1 MDTTTP
7 TSSAPSNSARLTDGD
22 RSLVSLFAD
31 LWRETSTL
39 VHDEVELARVEVSE
53 KIDKAGTALAVIATA
68 AVFLFAGFLILL
80 LAAVNALA
88 ILLPEEMAPW
98 LSPLIVGV
106 VVLVAGLIA
115 LSKGRHDLSVRNLK
129 PEKTLESVR
138 RDSEMVKEHVK

>member
-7 TSSAPSNSARLTDGD
+7 ESPRTARLTNGE
-22 RSLVSLFAD
+22 RSLISLFAD

-53 KIDKAGTALAVIATA
+53 KIDKAGTAIAVIATA
-68 AVFLFAGFLILL
+68 AAFLFAGFLILL

-88 ILLPEEMAPW
+88 ILLPEDMAAW

-115 LSKGRHDLSVRNLK
+115 LSKGRADLRVRNLK
-129 PEKTLESVR
+129 PERALESVR
-138 RDSEMVKEHVK
+138 RDAELVKEHVK

>member
-7 TSSAPSNSARLTDGD
+7 DSSRAERLTDGE
-22 RSLVSLFAD
+22 RSLVSLFVD

-68 AVFLFAGFLILL
+68 AIFLFAGFLMLL

-88 ILLPEEMAPW
+88 ILLPEDMAPW

-106 VVLVAGLIA
+106 VVLFAGMIA
-115 LSKGRHDLSVRNLK
+115 LSKGRRDLSARNLK
-129 PEKTLESVR
+129 PERTLESVK
-138 RDSEMVKEHVK
+138 RDSELVKEHVK

>member
-7 TSSAPSNSARLTDGD
+7 DSSRSERLTDGE
-22 RSLVSLFAD
+22 RSLVSLFVD

-68 AVFLFAGFLILL
+68 AIFLFAGFLMLL

-88 ILLPEEMAPW
+88 ILLPEDMAPW

-106 VVLVAGLIA
+106 VVLFAGMIA
-115 LSKGRHDLSVRNLK
+115 LSKGRRDLSARNLK
-129 PEKTLESVR
+129 PERTLESVK
-138 RDSEMVKEHVK
+138 RDSELV

>member
-7 TSSAPSNSARLTDGD
+7 ESPRAARLTDGE
-22 RSLVSLFAD
+22 RSLISLFVD

-53 KIDKAGTALAVIATA
+53 KIDKAGTAIAVIATA
-68 AVFLFAGFLILL
+68 AAFLFAGFLILL

-88 ILLPEEMAPW
+88 ILLPEDMAAW

-106 VVLVAGLIA
+106 VVLVVGLIA
-115 LSKGRHDLSVRNLK
+115 LSKGRADLRVRNLK
-129 PEKTLESVR
+129 PERALESVK
-138 RDSEMVKEHVK
+138 RDTEMVKEHVK

>member
-1 MDTTTP
+1 MDTTTSATS
-7 TSSAPSNSARLTDGD
+7 TSSDSERITNGH

-68 AVFLFAGFLILL
+68 AIFLLAGFIILL

-88 ILLPEEMAPW
+88 ILLPEDMAPW

-106 VVLVAGLIA
+106 VVLFAGLIA
-115 LSKGRHDLSVRNLK
+115 LSKGRHDLSAEKLK
-129 PEKTLESVR
+129 PERTLESVK
-138 RDSEMVKEHVK
+138 RDSELVKEHVK